1 MTDGILDLGDRDC
14 VARPV
19 LVDGHAMI
27 VAIVSAALAALI
39 GSVLKV

>member
-1 MTDGILDLGDRDC
+1 MSNGILDLGDRHR

-19 LVDGHAMI
+19 LVDGNAMI